1 MTEFLRIH
9 VFVTGRVQGV
19 WFRESTR
26 KKATELGVAG
36 WVRNLPDGR
45 VEAMFTGPSEAVRAA
60 VAFVRDGP
68 PLANVESIELDEEA
82 REPAELPVS
91 DAFRIR

>member
-82 REPAELPVS
+82 SEPAELPVS